1 MEKRRENEDKTLQ
14 MLIEDNNALMLEC
27 HTLKQQICGY
37 KTSNANYRR
46 TIESLK
52 MDVNGLAEKL
62 RVAEK
67 NFNEIALVNTAIRTE
82 RDELNRK
89 VAILEEEI
97 EDLKKPWWKRI
108 F

>member
-1 MEKRRENEDKTLQ
+1 MRKKKEDEKTLQ
-14 MLIEDNNALMLEC
+14 MLIEDNTALMLEC
-27 HTLKQQICGY
+27 DTLKQQLGGY

-62 RVAEK
+62 RESEK
-67 NFNEIALVNTAIRTE
+67 RFRDITLVYTDIRTE

-89 VAILEEEI
+89 VATLEEDI

>member
-1 MEKRRENEDKTLQ
+1 MRKKKEDGKTLQ
-14 MLIEDNNALMLEC
+14 MLVEDNTALMLERN
-27 HTLKQQICGY
+27 TLKQQLGGY

-62 RVAEK
+62 RESEK
-67 NFNEIALVNTAIRTE
+67 RFRDITLVYTDIRTE

-89 VAILEEEI
+89 VITLNEEI

>member
-14 MLIEDNNALMLEC
+14 MLIEDNTALMLEC
-27 HTLKQQICGY
+27 NTLKKQIGGY

-46 TIESLK
+46 TIDSLK

-89 VAILEEEI
+89 VITLEEEI

>member
-14 MLIEDNNALMLEC
+14 MLIEDNTALMLEC
-27 HTLKQQICGY
+27 HTLKQQIGGY

-46 TIESLK
+46 TIDSLK

-89 VAILEEEI
+89 VIILEEEI

>member
-1 MEKRRENEDKTLQ
+1 MDKRRENEDKTLQ
-14 MLIEDNNALMLEC
+14 MLIEDNTALMLEC
-27 HTLKQQICGY
+27 NTLKQQIGGY

-46 TIESLK
+46 TIDSLK

-89 VAILEEEI
+89 VITLEEEI

>member
-1 MEKRRENEDKTLQ
+1 MRKKKEDEKTLQ
-14 MLIEDNNALMLEC
+14 MLIEDNTALMLEC
-27 HTLKQQICGY
+27 DTLKQQLGGY

-62 RVAEK
+62 RESEK
-67 NFNEIALVNTAIRTE
+67 RFRDITLVYTDIRTE

-89 VAILEEEI
+89 VIILEEEI

>member
-1 MEKRRENEDKTLQ
+1 MRKKKEDEKTLQ
-14 MLIEDNNALMLEC
+14 MLVEDNTALMLEC
-27 HTLKQQICGY
+27 NTLKQQLGGY

-46 TIESLK
+46 TIDSLK

-62 RVAEK
+62 RESEK
-67 NFNEIALVNTAIRTE
+67 RFRDITLVYTDIRTE